1 MLVRISQ
8 LRSYEHLANSM
19 FVTRKLRTICV
30 YAHIRIFV
38 SAYIRIFAYSY
49 IRVFVSAY
57 IRIFAFSYI
66 RIFEYSNIRTSH
78 IVYNIRYTIP
88 FVYCLQSTKR
98 FERRY
103 ISLRFSFKMRVHFV
117 FTTYNKSSNQKTN
130 DLMLLRM
137 SLKRVLNKEF

>member
-1 MLVRISQ
+1 MMLVRISQ

-30 YAHIRIFV
+30 YAHIRI
-38 SAYIRIFAYSY
+38 
-49 IRVFVSAY
+49 FVSAY